1 MSNEIEYDE
10 IKYLHVSFVVE
21 HLLPYL
27 IDLLLISSRSL
38 FWVRKSKTFDQNH
51 CILWMQWMTKIGHI
65 ILENKVFRKLKLSKL
80 FFTKNRGPLIFFLI
94 RNIWMILDSENSL
107 WKSDFGTFLT
117 NCHLLYIEILLFMTH
132 HQRHFIT
139 KLTLVHR
146 YL

>member
-51 CILWMQWMTKIGHI
+51 CILWMQWMTKIGHM

-80 FFTKNRGPLIFFLI
+80 FFTKNRGPIFFFNQKYLDDSWL
-94 RNIWMILDSENSL
+94 RKSTFILALFWRTVIYCILKSCCL
-107 WKSDFGTFLT
+107 WPTIKDIS
-117 NCHLLYIEILLFMTH
+117 
-132 HQRHFIT
+132 
-139 KLTLVHR
+139 
-146 YL
+146 